1 MKLSW
6 LAGYSCNGSIY
17 LKQSHIIV
25 GIRRVSR
32 PEAPMSTRLSSW
44 VLLISLLVPV
54 AHAKDKSKASLPE
67 YVLRARTVRVLILPD
82 AGEPLEHPTANA
94 DARES
99 VEKALMQW
107 GRLQPVMEG
116 RESDLVIAVRIG
128 SGRMGG
134 PTVKGGPVDSRP
146 GVIQPTDGG
155 IRIGAQQGHAP
166 PLDDPTM
173 SSPQSNSPQV
183 SNEVGPSEDLFEVY
197 LGNSKSPLDSSPV
210 WRYMAKDCLRA
221 PAVAAVEQFRKA
233 IADSEKAQQQKQK
246 SKP

>member
-1 MKLSW
+1 
-6 LAGYSCNGSIY
+6 
-17 LKQSHIIV
+17 
-25 GIRRVSR
+25 
-32 PEAPMSTRLSSW
+32 MSARLSSW
-44 VLLISLLVPV
+44 LLLISLLVPV
-54 AHAKDKSKASLPE
+54 AHAKEKSKASLPE
-67 YVLRARTVRVLILPD
+67 YVLRARTVRVLISPD

-94 DARES
+94 DAREN
-99 VEKALMQW
+99 VEKDLMQW

-116 RESDLVIAVRIG
+116 MESDLVIAVRIG

-197 LGNSKSPLDSSPV
+197 LGNSKYPLD
-210 WRYMAKDCLRA
+210 LR
-221 PAVAAVEQFRKA
+221 RSGA
-233 IADSEKAQQQKQK
+233 IWQRIVCARPPSR
-246 SKP
+246 P